1 MRATPT
7 DLYRGATTTQE
18 NQHVQEGHRI
28 SRPVGRPP
36 HGGRRHR
43 WARLVRLV
51 LTGGLVNITVTDVL
65 TDNQVNVQVPIGVA
79 ANVCG
84 INANVL
90 ATQAISQPIDCDSA
104 TTQDLPV
111 RFRR

>member
-1 MRATPT
+1 MFKKILASAV
-7 DLYRGATTTQE
+7 LSGGLLVGSGAMALPA
-18 NQHVQEGHRI
+18 
-28 SRPVGRPP
+28 SSAPVI
-36 HGGRRHR
+36 
-43 WARLVRLV
+43 
-51 LTGGLVNITVTDVL
+51 TGGLVNITVDDVL
-65 TDNQVNVQVPIGVA
+65 NDNQVNVQVPIGVA

-90 ATQAISQPIDCDSA
+90 ATQAISQPVDCDSA